1 MTVIV
6 LHKFFKFRLKV
17 SESFT
22 HQQAIVFDD
31 TQLFGPLAQPLLPPQ
46 EGTNPSVLH
55 QFNGRLRW
63 WPLVLR
69 WRRLFSGYFLLIVGL
84 VWTAHCLPIIYETKI
99 KDMML

>member
-1 MTVIV
+1 MNCCNYTDANKQTLPFIKLSVLMTVIV

-55 QFNGRLRW
+55 QFNGRLR
-63 WPLVLR
+63 
-69 WRRLFSGYFLLIVGL
+69 
-84 VWTAHCLPIIYETKI
+84 
-99 KDMML
+99 